1 MLKRHKIVWRIIRPM
16 VMVFLKIKFG
26 YKYKLAGKLPE
37 KYIVLSNH
45 TTDYDPLMVACSFP
59 EQMYF
64 VASEHIARWGFL
76 SKLIDW
82 LVAPIIRYKGT
93 TATVTVMDML
103 RKIREGANVC
113 MFAEGAR
120 SWDGETASFLP
131 STGKVVKSARCALVT
146 YRLEGGYF
154 VSPRWSSS
162 LRRGRVCGAP
172 VNVYTKEQLAK
183 MSVDEINAV
192 IAKDLHEDAYER
204 QVKNPARYK
213 GKNLAENM
221 ENLLFICPKCG
232 SIDSFQSKNDTV
244 SCKCCDL
251 KFRYTEFGMLEGAP
265 FKTVQ
270 EFAKWQKEEAKKAV
284 ENNQVFTAPHAVL
297 KTVANHVEEVVA
309 EGQASLSAEGI
320 TVGNTKIPFEEIMD
334 LNMHGK
340 RGIVFSTKDAYYE
353 MKPDAGACAYKF
365 HLVYDLYKE
374 KNSLA

>member
-1 MLKRHKIVWRIIRPM
+1 MLKRHKIVWGILQPIVKVCM
-16 VMVFLKIKFG
+16 AAKFG
-26 YKYKLAGKLPE
+26 YRCKQAENLPE

-45 TTDYDPLMVACSFP
+45 TTDFDPLFVASSFHN
-59 EQMYF
+59 QMYF
-64 VASEHIARWGFL
+64 VASEHIARWGFI
-76 SKLIDW
+76 SKVIDW

-120 SWDGETASFLP
+120 SWDGETAQFLP

-146 YRLEGGYF
+146 YRIEGGYF

-162 LRRGRVCGAP
+162 LRRGRIYGTP

-183 MSVDEINAV
+183 MSVEEINAV
-192 IAKDLHEDAYER
+192 IAKDLYEDAYER
-204 QVKNPARYK
+204 QMKNPTPYK

-232 SIDSFQSKNDTV
+232 NIDSFQSKNDTV

-251 KFRYTEFGMLEGAP
+251 KFRYTEYGMLEGAP
-265 FKTVQ
+265 FETVY
-270 EFAKWQKEEAKKAV
+270 EFAKWQREEAKKAV
-284 ENNQVFTAPHAVL
+284 EESRSFGASHAIL
-297 KTVANHVEEVVA
+297 KTVANHVEEMVD
-309 EGQASLSAEGI
+309 EGPVSLGADGI
-320 TVGNTKIPFEEIMD
+320 SVGNTKIPLEEIMD

-353 MKPDAGACAYKF
+353 MKPDEGTCAYKF
-365 HLVYDLYKE
+365 HLIYDLYKE
-374 KNSLA
+374 N